1 MKALIVAINILF
13 LSIGAFAVEEIETL
27 RHVIKDSAE
36 YFSAR
41 SKESSSKLRGIIA
54 ITELGG
60 HTKEELVLLANRRTQ
75 LQCEKD
81 GYELLLK
88 ISDKFIKEDALSSS
102 FILRSDLALKG
113 DDLKSLF
120 DYLVN
125 PYLELINYKTD
136 FLTAALNKKDF
147 LENGAMPFFASE
159 INIQEFCKRTAD
171 IKHFGEKN
179 IDEVDLLVL
188 PEAIRINDVARS
200 KQKIIEREIEKA
212 RKAIKNSVRLK

>member
-1 MKALIVAINILF
+1 MKAFVVALNLLF

-27 RHVIKDSAE
+27 RHVIKDSSE
-36 YFSAR
+36 YFSVK
-41 SKESSSKLRGIIA
+41 SKESGRKLRGIIA

-60 HTKEELVLLANRRTQ
+60 HSKKDLVVLANRRTQ
-75 LQCEKD
+75 LRCEKD
-81 GYELLLK
+81 GYDLLVK

-120 DYLVN
+120 DYLVT

-147 LENGAMPFFASE
+147 LENAAMPFFASE
-159 INIQEFCKRTAD
+159 INIQEFCKRRAD
-171 IKHFGEKN
+171 IRHFGEKN
-179 IDEVDLLVL
+179 IDEEDLLIL
-188 PEAIRINDVARS
+188 PEAVRINDVARS
-200 KQKIIEREIEKA
+200 KRKVIEREIENA
-212 RKAIKNSVRLK
+212 RKAIRNSVRSK